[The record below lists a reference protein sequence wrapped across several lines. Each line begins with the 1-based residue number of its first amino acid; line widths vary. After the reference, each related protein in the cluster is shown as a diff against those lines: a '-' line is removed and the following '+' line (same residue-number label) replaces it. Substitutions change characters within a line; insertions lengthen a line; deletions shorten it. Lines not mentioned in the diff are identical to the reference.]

1 MGVTMNDMNMNDDD
15 DNNLSYLDY
24 DEYELFS
31 EDAE

>member
-1 MGVTMNDMNMNDDD
+1 MGVMMNELDMNNDD

>member
-1 MGVTMNDMNMNDDD
+1 MNDMNMNDD

>member
-1 MGVTMNDMNMNDDD
+1 MMNESNIDD

-24 DEYELFS
+24 DDYELFS

>member
-1 MGVTMNDMNMNDDD
+1 MGVMMNDMNMNDD